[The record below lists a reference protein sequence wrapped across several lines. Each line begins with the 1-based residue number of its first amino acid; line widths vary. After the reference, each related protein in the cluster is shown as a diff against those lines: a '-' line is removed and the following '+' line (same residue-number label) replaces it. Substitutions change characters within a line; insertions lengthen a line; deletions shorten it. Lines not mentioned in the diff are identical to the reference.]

1 MKYFNIVFFTAF
13 SYYNNRGNYPSR
25 RSGNRAYRLITMS
38 VGFWFFSIASFVYLK
53 LYQTP
58 VDIFWL
64 FVSIGVSAVFN
75 YFIWLRKGRYE
86 RIVED
91 FPNEPGLSNLAKML
105 SWVFIFSAF
114 AFFVYVAVYN
124 NSIREAL

>member
-1 MKYFNIVFFTAF
+1 MKYFNIIFYTAS
-13 SYYNNRGNYPSR
+13 SYYNNCGNYPSR
-25 RSGNRAYRLITMS
+25 RSGNRAYQLMTMS
-38 VGFWFFSIASFVYLK
+38 TGFWLFSIVSFVYLQLK
-53 LYQTP
+53 QTP

-64 FVSIGVSAVFN
+64 FVCIGVSAASN

-86 RIVED
+86 QIVEE
-91 FPNEPGLSNLAKML
+91 FQNEPGLSNLAKML

-114 AFFVYVAVYN
+114 AFFAYVAVYN